1 MKRAVFPGSFD
12 PITLGHC
19 DIITR
24 GILLFDELVIA
35 VGENSNKE
43 NMFTLEQR
51 KYFIESKFKNDPRI
65 KVISYKG
72 LTVDLCRKIGANFI
86 LRGARNTIDFEF
98 EKSISQ
104 NNRFIG
110 KIETVILLNSPETSF
125 ISSSI
130 VREIIKHGGDFKKLV
145 PETVIVNL
153 DR

>member
-1 MKRAVFPGSFD
+1 
-12 PITLGHC
+12 
-19 DIITR
+19 
-24 GILLFDELVIA
+24 
-35 VGENSNKE
+35 
-43 NMFTLEQR
+43 MFTLEQR
-51 KYFIESKFKNDPRI
+51 KYFIESKFKNEARI

-86 LRGARNTIDFEF
+86 LRGARNAIDFEF

-145 PETVIVNL
+145 PETVKVNL